1 MWLVSFWRLYFQVKI
16 THTFVNGKLV
26 YNAFKVK
33 IYEQEKIVV
42 WSLNNRDE
50 KYYSF

>member
-1 MWLVSFWRLYFQVKI
+1 VKKENILLNVVGLLLKALLSRI

-42 WSLNNRDE
+42 
-50 KYYSF
+50 